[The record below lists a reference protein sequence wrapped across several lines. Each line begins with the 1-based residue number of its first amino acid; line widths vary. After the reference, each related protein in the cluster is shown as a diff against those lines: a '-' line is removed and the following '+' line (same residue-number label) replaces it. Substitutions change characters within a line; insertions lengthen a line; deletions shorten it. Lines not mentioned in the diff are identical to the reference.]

1 MIDLSSWGG
10 EKRKT
15 KTNNKKQK
23 WKKATK
29 QKKKEKPPMT
39 LRLEQ
44 KTQCYHQQK
53 KNKEISI

>member
-1 MIDLSSWGG
+1 MIDLSSWG
-10 EKRKT
+10 EKKKENKNKQQKT
-15 KTNNKKQK
+15 KMKKSNQ
-23 WKKATK
+23 T
-29 QKKKEKPPMT
+29 KKKEKPPMT